1 MYINEKLSSK
11 DMKVSKS
18 IELALKLRLSHEKY
32 ASENFQI
39 MNYGIGG
46 KISPHIDSDNEG
58 L

>member
-1 MYINEKLSSK
+1 MKL
-11 DMKVSKS
+11 SKS

-58 L
+58 LLR

>member
-1 MYINEKLSSK
+1 MYINEKLTSK
-11 DMKVSKS
+11 AMKLSKS